1 MAEFLRDLSS
11 RALAAFRP
19 VLPRRWR
26 SDVPVVPIVR
36 LTGVIGFSTPLRPG
50 LTLAGVARTLDR
62 AFNVRNAKAVALLIN
77 SPGGSAVQSHLIYQR
92 IRALAAE
99 KNLRVFAGVE
109 DVAASGGYMLAC
121 AADEIVGDPSSIV
134 GSIGVI
140 GASFGFTDAIR
151 KLGIERR
158 IYTAGDHKSM
168 LDPFVPVKEDDV
180 DRLKAIQQEIHEMFI
195 NLVRTSRGDRL
206 TGPDTL
212 LFSGEYWTAKKGIEY
227 GFVDRLIDV
236 RAFLRERYGDKVV
249 TPLITEGRSL
259 FGWRKPGVGQVLTGA
274 GTVAAPERLGFGLVD
289 EFISAIESRSI
300 WSRYGL

>member
-1 MAEFLRDLSS
+1 MADFFTDLPA
-11 RALAAFRP
+11 RAVAACRSL
-19 VLPRRWR
+19 LPRRWR
-26 SDVPVVPIVR
+26 GDVPVVPIVR

-62 AFNVRNAKAVALLIN
+62 AFGVRNAKAVALLIN

-99 KNLRVFAGVE
+99 KNLRVFAAVE

-180 DRLKAIQQEIHEMFI
+180 ERLKAIQQEIHEMFI

-206 TGPDTL
+206 TGPDTTAVL
-212 LFSGEYWTAKKGIEY
+212 RRILDRQEGNGVRSRRPADRPAGVPAGALRRQGGDAVDQPRGAACSDGASPVSG
-227 GFVDRLIDV
+227 RC
-236 RAFLRERYGDKVV
+236 
-249 TPLITEGRSL
+249 
-259 FGWRKPGVGQVLTGA
+259 
-274 GTVAAPERLGFGLVD
+274 
-289 EFISAIESRSI
+289 
-300 WSRYGL
+300 